1 MKLNGQWDCSLT
13 LRFNS
18 LWGTGLDVAVH
29 RDFWGFQEQVTVE
42 ILYLRVIAYSD
53 TFGGS
58 WLFALKKS
66 STSFYVLTSITILK
80 NINFKWFIKRRENTG
95 HGIPIKVYWHMIQ
108 KINSLIVVTHI
119 VSRRYKYIFLHH
131 DSSLYTS
138 TIWTYSCSSFIKCA
152 NQLCVSENTL
162 D

>member
-152 NQLCVSENTL
+152 NQLCISENTL